1 MRRHTPSEIDTIS
14 RLYENNETNI
24 REKRI
29 IIENFKL
36 NTESFNEKN
45 HFPCLCKYVAN
56 FA

>member
-14 RLYENNETNI
+14 RPYENKETKI

-45 HFPCLCKYVAN
+45 HFPCLCKYVEN